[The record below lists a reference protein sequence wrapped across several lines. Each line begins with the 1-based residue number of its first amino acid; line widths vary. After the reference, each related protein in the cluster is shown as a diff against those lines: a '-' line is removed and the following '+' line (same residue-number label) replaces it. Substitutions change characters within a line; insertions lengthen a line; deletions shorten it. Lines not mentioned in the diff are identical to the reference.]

1 MEPNNTRLQS
11 FYSFRKNKDSA
22 KCCILRIKKAST
34 NYRSK
39 LSLERWNFVGMRVN
53 FKTLP
58 PSLPGLT
65 QNPFW
70 LPYWINMMRLSLLR
84 CIVSFLATSTCAKKR
99 SDIFSPSQKSS
110 LYIRLDRTILFLQL
124 LTLVQVTGKSH
135 PPQTITPKPVIPP
148 KSTHSSRLFESTQD
162 LILPDEGSYYC
173 DTYFGFI

>member
-58 PSLPGLT
+58 PLSPWPDTKSILITILNKHDASLPAQMYCFFPLQLVSAPKKNGL
-65 QNPFW
+65 
-70 LPYWINMMRLSLLR
+70 I
-84 CIVSFLATSTCAKKR
+84 SFLPKVRHSIFDLIGQYCFCSCWRCCKSVAKVIPLR
-99 SDIFSPSQKSS
+99 LLHPGQSSLPSQLTPHAS
-110 LYIRLDRTILFLQL
+110 LSQHRTWYCLRAATTVIRILDL
-124 LTLVQVTGKSH
+124 
-135 PPQTITPKPVIPP
+135 
-148 KSTHSSRLFESTQD
+148 
-162 LILPDEGSYYC
+162 
-173 DTYFGFI
+173 